1 MAYILPELT
10 YAYDALEPFMDAKTV
25 EIHHDKHHATYT
37 AKLNAALE
45 KYPEFFNLDIVEI
58 LTDLS
63 KVPEDVRGAVRNH
76 GGGFYHHNFWWEQ
89 LGPQKGGAPSGKFAD
104 AINSKFGNFEAFKK
118 ELGDAS
124 IGVFGSG
131 WGWLCKDAAGELVIV
146 TTPNQDSPVSKGLI
160 PILTID
166 VWEHAYYL
174 KYQNRRP
181 EFVENFWNLVDW
193 EKINSRFLDR

>member
-1 MAYILPELT
+1 MAFTLPELT

-37 AKLNAALE
+37 AKLNTALE
-45 KYPEFFNLDIVEI
+45 KYPEFFKMSIVEI
-58 LTDLS
+58 LSDLT

-76 GGGFYHHNFWWEQ
+76 GGGFYHHNLWWEQ
-89 LGPQKGGAPSGKFAD
+89 LGPKKGGTPVGKFAE
-104 AINSKFGNFEAFKK
+104 ALKSRFGSFDSFKK
-118 ELGDAS
+118 ELSDAS

-131 WGWLCKDAAGELVIV
+131 WGWLCKDGNGELVIT
-146 TTPNQDSPVSKGLI
+146 TTPNQDSPVSKGLH

-181 EFVENFWNLVDW
+181 EFVENFWNMVDW
-193 EKINSRFLDR
+193 EKVNARYS

>member
-1 MAYILPELT
+1 MTFTLPELA
-10 YAYDALEPFMDAKTV
+10 YSYDALEPFMDAKTV

-45 KYPEFFNLDIVEI
+45 KYPEFYKMDITAI
-58 LTDLS
+58 LSDLE

-76 GGGFYHHNFWWEQ
+76 GGGFYHHNLWWEQ
-89 LGPQKGGAPSGKFAD
+89 LGPNKGGAPVGKLAD
-104 AINSKFGNFEAFKK
+104 AINSKFGSFDVFKK
-118 ELGDAS
+118 ELSDAS
-124 IGVFGSG
+124 VGVFGSG
-131 WGWLCKDAAGELVIV
+131 WGWLCKNYSDELVIT
-146 TTPNQDSPVSKGLI
+146 TTPNQDSPISKGLH

-181 EFVENFWNLVDW
+181 EFVETFWNMVDW
-193 EKINSRFLDR
+193 EKVNANF

>member
-1 MAYILPELT
+1 MTFTLPELT

-25 EIHHDKHHATYT
+25 EIHHDKHHATYL
-37 AKLNAALE
+37 AKLNTALE
-45 KYPEFFNLDIVEI
+45 KYPEFFKMDIVGI
-58 LTDLS
+58 LSDLT

-76 GGGFYHHNFWWEQ
+76 GGGFYHHNLWWEQ
-89 LGPQKGGAPSGKFAD
+89 LGPKKGGTPDGKLAE
-104 AINSKFGNFEAFKK
+104 AIKSKFGSFDAFKK
-118 ELGDAS
+118 DLSDAS

-131 WGWLCKDAAGELVIV
+131 WGWLCKDAAGELVIT
-146 TTPNQDSPVSKGLI
+146 TTPNQDSPVSKGLH
-160 PILTID
+160 PILTVD

-193 EKINSRFLDR
+193 EKVSARFM

>member
-1 MAYILPELT
+1 MTFTLPELT

-25 EIHHDKHHATYT
+25 EIHHSKHHATYT

-45 KYPEFFNLDIVEI
+45 KYPDFFKMDIVTI
-58 LTDLS
+58 LSDLE

-76 GGGFYHHNFWWEQ
+76 GGGYYHHNLWWEQ
-89 LGPQKGGAPSGKFAD
+89 LGPKKGGLPGGKLAE
-104 AINSKFGNFEAFKK
+104 AINAKFGSFDTFKK
-118 ELGDAS
+118 ELSDAS

-131 WGWLCKDAAGELVIV
+131 WGWLCKDKAGDLVLT
-146 TTPNQDSPVSKGLI
+146 TTPNQDSPVSKGLH

-174 KYQNRRP
+174 KFQNRRP
-181 EFVENFWNLVDW
+181 EFVETFWNMVDW
-193 EKINSRFLDR
+193 EKVAARF

>member
-1 MAYILPELT
+1 MAFTLPELP
-10 YAYDALEPFMDAKTV
+10 YSFDALEPFMDAKTV

-45 KYPEFFNLDIVEI
+45 KYPEFFKSDITAI
-58 LTDLS
+58 LGDLE

-76 GGGFYHHNFWWEQ
+76 GGGFFHHNLWWEQ
-89 LGPQKGGAPSGKFAD
+89 LGPKKGGLPVGKLAE
-104 AINSKFGNFEAFKK
+104 AINSKFGSFDVFKK
-118 ELGDAS
+118 ELSDAS

-131 WGWLCKDAAGELVIV
+131 WGWLCKNTSGELVIT
-146 TTPNQDSPVSKGLI
+146 TTPNQDSPVSKGLL

-181 EFVENFWNLVDW
+181 EFVEAFWNMVDW
-193 EKINSRFLDR
+193 EKVNAKF

>member
-1 MAYILPELT
+1 MAFTLPGLT

-25 EIHHDKHHATYT
+25 EIHHDKHHAIYT
-37 AKLNAALE
+37 AKLNTALE
-45 KYPEFFNLDIVEI
+45 KYPEFFTMDIVAI
-58 LTDLS
+58 LSDLT

-76 GGGFYHHNFWWEQ
+76 GGGFYHHNLWWEQ
-89 LGPQKGGAPSGKFAD
+89 LGPKKGSAPVGNLAE
-104 AINSKFGNFEAFKK
+104 AIKAKFGSFDALKK

-131 WGWLCKDAAGELVIV
+131 WGWMCKDASGELVIT
-146 TTPNQDSPVSKGLI
+146 TTPNQDSPVSKGLH

-181 EFVENFWNLVDW
+181 EFVENFWNMVDW
-193 EKINSRFLDR
+193 EKVSARYK

>member
-1 MAYILPELT
+1 MAFTLPELT
-10 YAYDALEPFMDAKTV
+10 YSYDALEPFMDAKTV

-37 AKLNAALE
+37 AKLNTALE
-45 KYPEFFNLDIVEI
+45 KYPEFFKMGIVEI
-58 LTDLS
+58 LSDLT

-76 GGGFYHHNFWWEQ
+76 GGGFYHHNLWWEQ
-89 LGPQKGGAPSGKFAD
+89 LGPKKGGIPVGKFAE
-104 AINSKFGNFEAFKK
+104 AVKSRFGSFESFKK
-118 ELGDAS
+118 ELSDAS

-131 WGWLCKDAAGELVIV
+131 WGWLCKDANGELVIT
-146 TTPNQDSPVSKGLI
+146 TTPNQDSPVSKGLH

-181 EFVENFWNLVDW
+181 EFVENFWNMVDW
-193 EKINSRFLDR
+193 EKVNARYS

>member
-1 MAYILPELT
+1 MAFILKELI

-25 EIHHDKHHATYT
+25 ETHHDKHHATYT

-45 KYPEFFNLDIVEI
+45 KYPEFFKMDIVAI
-58 LTDLS
+58 LSDLTI
-63 KVPEDVRGAVRNH
+63 VPEDVRGAVRNH
-76 GGGFYHHNFWWEQ
+76 GGGFYHHNLWWEQ
-89 LGPQKGGAPSGKFAD
+89 LGPKKGGTPGGKLAE
-104 AINSKFGNFEAFKK
+104 AIKSKFGSFDAFKK
-118 ELGDAS
+118 ELSDAS

-131 WGWLCKDAAGELVIV
+131 WGWLCKDASGGLVIT
-146 TTPNQDSPVSKGLI
+146 TTPNQDSPVSKGLH

-181 EFVENFWNLVDW
+181 EFVEDFWNMVDW
-193 EKINSRFLDR
+193 EKVSARYK